1 MTDGYTVVPES
12 LLDMVEGLRNAHLDW
27 ADMRDKIDGLTLDTL
42 SLGILGELS
51 NYSSTYND
59 VKDVVADKLT
69 EGYESLHSTART
81 LEQVAKFY
89 NEKDAEYYEQFGYL
103 ASEVG

>member
-1 MTDGYTVVPES
+1 MAQSFTVVTES
-12 LLDMVEGLRNAHLDW
+12 LLDMVKGLRNAHMDW
-27 ADMRDKIDGLTLDTL
+27 SDMRDTIDGLALDTL
-42 SLGILGELS
+42 SLGVLGELS
-51 NYSSTYND
+51 SYSSTYND
-59 VKDVVADKLT
+59 VKDLVADKLT